1 MKKVL
6 LYYNFSFSFGGGDFL
21 PLSFIRDLQGVCD
34 LTVALDRADGLW
46 RSAEQCGIAVDR
58 SAFKVEQV
66 MPEGYDIRRHNA
78 YLSLYRSRRLKRLAR
93 ASDICISLSNITDFG
108 RPAHHFINILAFGD
122 AALTDYAKS
131 GGTSRKRRFSAVCR
145 SWAEAVLRFALG
157 LRSKRRII
165 CDPKER
171 IYPNSRF
178 VEGVMTSFYG
188 PFNGTVFYPPTL
200 FPPRDGNAPR
210 DPLKIVCIGRIIPS
224 KRVTDIIDIVR
235 RARALSGKDLTLYV
249 AGRVDQTPSY
259 GEMLR
264 ATAAR
269 ERWVVLTGALYGKE
283 KEDLLGS
290 GTYAVHA
297 RRDEEFGIAVAEYLA
312 AGLIPIVPDEGGSRE
327 VVDNPALAYRA
338 NEDAARILARLL
350 ADDAFRAEMQTAC
363 AARAQFFSRDAYL
376 GRQRDLLREILAG

>member
-6 LYYNFSFSFGGGDFL
+6 LYYNFSFAFGGGDFL
-21 PLSFIRDLQGVCD
+21 PLSFIKDLQGVCD

-46 RSAEQCGIAVDR
+46 QSAERCGIAVDP

-66 MPEGYDIRRHNA
+66 MPEGYSIRRHNA

-93 ASDICISLSNITDFG
+93 EADICISLSNITDFG

-122 AALTDYAKS
+122 PALTDYAKS
-131 GGTSRKRRFSAVCR
+131 GGTSRKRRFPDVCR
-145 SWAEAVLRFALG
+145 SLAESVLRVATG

-165 CDPKER
+165 CDPRER
-171 IYPNSRF
+171 VYPNSRF
-178 VEGVMTSFYG
+178 VEGVMTGFYG
-188 PFNGTVFYPPTL
+188 PFNSTVFYPPTL
-200 FPPRDGNAPR
+200 FSPCDRDAAR
-210 DPLKIVCIGRIIPS
+210 DPMKVVCIGRVIPS

-235 RARALSGKDLTLYV
+235 RARALSGKDLTLYI

-264 ATAAR
+264 EISAR
-269 ERWVVLTGALYGKE
+269 EKWVVLTGALYGKE
-283 KEDLLGS
+283 KEELLNS

-297 RRDEEFGIAVAEYLA
+297 RRDEEFGIAVAEYLG
-312 AGLIPIVPDEGGSRE
+312 AGLIPIVPDEGGSCE
-327 VVDNPALAYRA
+327 VVDNPTLAYRT

-350 ADDAFRAEMQTAC
+350 ADDAFRAELQASC
-363 AARAQFFSRDAYL
+363 AARAEFFSKDAYL
-376 GRQRDLLREILAG
+376 ARQRELLRDILAG